1 MRIPLVQA
9 VAWIVGS
16 MLIVTGGAHKGLQYY
31 LDYQAQRKV
40 CYLSRIVQTGP
51 QREALKTTYLAELMQ
66 ICADR
71 PTAAPFFDRE
81 LARSRLLASPVI
93 KQAYVRLKESDTI
106 FVDYT
111 IRQPVAWLH
120 DFENIALDED
130 GYPFPV
136 YPFFTPKKLS
146 EIYLG
151 IRQFAWNQP
160 LTDQKALLALTLL
173 HLVNKLSLPTLRLD
187 VSNAFHA
194 SLASREVIVI
204 LDEKGFTKTLR
215 LTPKKFAQ
223 ELGNYL
229 ELREQLP
236 PEPQIIDL
244 RIPQLAFLER
254 ACKPQSRHD

>member
-1 MRIPLVQA
+1 MKIPLVQA

-16 MLIVTGGAHKGLQYY
+16 MLIVTGGTHKGLQFYQQ
-31 LDYQAQRKV
+31 YQAKRKV
-40 CYLSRIVQTGP
+40 SYLSRIVQTGP

-71 PTAAPFFDRE
+71 PTAAAFFDPG
-81 LARSRLLASPVI
+81 LARGRLLASPVI
-93 KQAYVRLKESDTI
+93 KEAFVRLTEPDTI
-106 FVDYT
+106 FIDYT
-111 IRQPVAWLH
+111 VRQPAAWLY
-120 DFENIALDED
+120 DFENIALDEE

-136 YPFFTPKKLS
+136 YPFFTPKKLP

-151 IRQFAWNQP
+151 IQQFSWNQP
-160 LTDQKALLALTLL
+160 LSDQKTSLALMLL
-173 HLVNKLSLPTLRLD
+173 QLVNKLSLQMLRLD
-187 VSNAFHA
+187 VSQAFHK
-194 SLASREVIVI
+194 SLAGREIIVI

-229 ELREQLP
+229 ELRDQLP

-254 ACKPQSRHD
+254 ACKPL